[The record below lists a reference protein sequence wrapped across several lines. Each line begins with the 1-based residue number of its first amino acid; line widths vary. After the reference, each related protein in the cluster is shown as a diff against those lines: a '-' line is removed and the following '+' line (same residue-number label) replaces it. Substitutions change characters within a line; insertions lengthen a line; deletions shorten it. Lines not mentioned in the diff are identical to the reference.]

1 MTAYWLFSHT
11 KINGTRKG
19 RAAQTWEM
27 PFSPKSPAAM
37 SGLSRADRGAF
48 PLRELCIACTNSS
61 TYGRV
66 PADGKSGLM
75 DDDLKVSP
83 CCGHAPGR

>member
-19 RAAQTWEM
+19 RAAQTWET

-61 TYGRV
+61 TYDRV
-66 PADGKSGLM
+66 RQM
-75 DDDLKVSP
+75 ERVDL
-83 CCGHAPGR
+83 